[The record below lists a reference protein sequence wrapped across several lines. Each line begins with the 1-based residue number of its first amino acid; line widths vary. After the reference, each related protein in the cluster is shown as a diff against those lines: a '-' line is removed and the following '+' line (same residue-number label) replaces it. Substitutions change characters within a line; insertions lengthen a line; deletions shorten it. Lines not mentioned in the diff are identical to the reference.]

1 MKKWITI
8 AALLVAPALIAQT
21 VHDEI
26 AFTRAQIQAD
36 RQGIVA
42 ASLGLTDQQSTK
54 FWPIY
59 KEYRQALDKPADRV
73 WTLFTTYGQKWD
85 SMSSTDANAA
95 LNEWLEAE
103 HDTIAIKQ
111 KYAKKFAKELD
122 PVTAARF
129 FQIDNKLDT
138 IIRLEAASQIP
149 VMGPKK

>member
-1 MKKWITI
+1 MKKFV
-8 AALLVAPALIAQT
+8 AAVALAVAPALFAQT

-42 ASLGLTDQQSTK
+42 ASLGLTEAQGTK
-54 FWPIY
+54 FWPLY
-59 KEYRQALDKPADRV
+59 REYRQALEKPSDRV
-73 WTLFTTYGQKWD
+73 WNLFTTYGQKWD
-85 SMSSTDANAA
+85 SMSSDDAKNA
-95 LNEWLEAE
+95 LNEWLSAE
-103 HDTIAIKQ
+103 RDTIEIKQ
-111 KYAKKFAKELD
+111 KWAKRIAKDID

-149 VMGPKK
+149 VMSAKH